1 MFLTRIFSALALS
14 AAAGMAASALAEP
27 PVENTLAQRTL
38 ACTVC
43 HGEQGRAGPDGYYPR
58 LAGKPAGYLYNQLV
72 NFREGRRH
80 YALMTGLIDTLDDA
94 YLQAI
99 AGHFSSLSLPYP
111 PPGPLSASAAEQA
124 RAEQLVNHGDKALGV
139 PACKQCH
146 GLALTG
152 VNPATPGL
160 LGLPGD
166 YINAQIG
173 GWRSGQRKTR
183 TPDCMARIASRLSE
197 TDISIVARWL
207 AAQPVPI
214 PSKPADQPPARTA
227 DYLAIECANAP

>member
-1 MFLTRIFSALALS
+1 MSLSRICSALALS
-14 AAAGMAASALAEP
+14 ALAGLLAPALATP

-43 HGEQGRAGPDGYYPR
+43 HGEQGKAGPDGYYPR
-58 LAGKPAGYLYNQLV
+58 LAGKPAGYLYNQLQ

-80 YALMTGLIDTLDDA
+80 YALMTGLLDPLDDA
-94 YLQAI
+94 YLRTI
-99 AGHFSSLSLPYP
+99 ATHFSSLSLPYP
-111 PPGPLSASAAEQA
+111 PPAPLTASAAEQA
-124 RAEQLVNHGDKALGV
+124 RAEQLVSHGDKALGV
-139 PACKQCH
+139 PACTQCH

-173 GWRSGQRKTR
+173 GWRNGQRKAR

-197 TDISIVARWL
+197 ADISVLARWL
-207 AAQPVPI
+207 AAQPVPS
-214 PSKPADQPPARTA
+214 PSKPADQPPPRTA
-227 DYLAIECANAP
+227 DYLDIDCAHAP